1 MSSSFRNPSDEGLE
15 ITTTPTMNECETLD
29 LSPEYRVAELL
40 SKLEGNVIESNSSP
54 IPIPED
60 EDEAIE
66 VIAEDVDDEE
76 LPFTPECTAEQF
88 VVAVENTIELEK
100 PAANPQTNGPV
111 EEEAEEEA
119 IEVEKDTNEVYEI
132 AANFNSLEDDM

>member
-1 MSSSFRNPSDEGLE
+1 
-15 ITTTPTMNECETLD
+15 MNECETLD

-40 SKLEGNVIESNSSP
+40 SKLKGNVIESNSSP